1 MYETI
6 CPACRRMIEIRA
18 QAAVVGARSK
28 CPKCW
33 TQLETVSEHPLRLAI
48 GSSSSPSKPVRV
60 GSDE

>member
-6 CPACRRMIEIRA
+6 CPACRRMIEIPA
-18 QAAVVGARSK
+18 QAAVLGAHCK

-33 TQLETVSEHPLRLAI
+33 TYLETVSEHPLRLAI
-48 GSSSSPSKPVRV
+48 GSSSSNRPVRI